1 MTLTRGLPII
11 AIFLF
16 LGACSNKPTIKSDV
30 DLERL
35 VQGKAKVLPEAH
47 EAVPGTY
54 FELTAWKE
62 DASKTPTT
70 APSPGAAIGP
80 GSLIACAAAT
90 EKRQTDNTG
99 QCEITIPSG
108 TYKLKYRQ
116 TVTAG
121 GSGVAVLSCSGE
133 SPALCKAWV
142 VN

>member
-1 MTLTRGLPII
+1 MTLTRVVQAVVL
-11 AIFLF
+11 LLV
-16 LGACSNKPTIKSDV
+16 LGGCSNKPAIKSDV

-35 VQGKAKVLPEAH
+35 IQGKAKVPPEAH

-62 DASKTPTT
+62 DSSKSPAT
-70 APSPGAAIGP
+70 APSAGAAITP
-80 GSLIACAAAT
+80 GSLIACSGAT
-90 EKRQTDNTG
+90 EKNKTDNTG

-121 GSGVAVLSCSGE
+121 GSGVAVLACSGE
-133 SPALCKAWV
+133 SPAVCKAWV